1 MQLEELMGSL
11 RSFEIE
17 LSEKSEERN
26 KLMGLRAESELPVDE
41 GSKLLESWP
50 RCQRIVKEP

>member
-1 MQLEELMGSL
+1 MGSL
-11 RSFEIE
+11 RTFEIE

-26 KLMGLRAESELPVDE
+26 KIMGLRAESELPVDE